1 MGGLE
6 KQPLNRVMCLFTSEE
21 WNAYIEKNPDALLK
35 DIAQHFNAS
44 ISGAFYALKLEK
56 ITLKKEIFYKEGEE
70 NERKKFIEELN
81 QLPQDA
87 DVESGVQKE
96 MNPVSGRSKRGVKPY
111 LETSGKRVKKD
122 NVIAGYLNGI
132 IVGL

>member
-1 MGGLE
+1 M
-6 KQPLNRVMCLFTSEE
+6 
-21 WNAYIEKNPDALLK
+21 
-35 DIAQHFNAS
+35 
-44 ISGAFYALKLEK
+44 
-56 ITLKKEIFYKEGEE
+56 
-70 NERKKFIEELN
+70 
-81 QLPQDA
+81 
-87 DVESGVQKE
+87 ESGVQKE